1 MENKKKINR
10 SCKFSNMRTRRGA
23 KREECQLIKE
33 REGGKR
39 QQRVINLVKS
49 VHG

>member
-23 KREECQLIKE
+23 EREERQLIKE
-33 REGGKR
+33 RGGEKDSR
-39 QQRVINLVKS
+39 GL
-49 VHG
+49 